1 MKRTVLKVLLVLVVL
16 SLIGGIGIL
25 ISMVMNNGD
34 PNENREVVS
43 TWYSV
48 KPYDNTI
55 TLYDNGTY
63 TSLALGTPDGTY
75 EMSGDTCTMTDEAG
89 MVRVGTIEGHM
100 MTFKVDNIVHEYYDS
115 QDLIPE
121 VEKEDQN
128 IDYGVLSLRLT
139 MAQKLL
145 DQGEWTGE
153 GHTLDGTMTTIT
165 LDGKEMP
172 FTVDDVEIYDDETLL
187 YTLTVDGEEKQMFM
201 SVDQATLVYTI
212 ILDGMTFTTP
222 GDNLRLDS

>member
-1 MKRTVLKVLLVLVVL
+1 MKRTVLKILLAAVILF
-16 SLIGGIGIL
+16 LIGGCVFL
-25 ISMVMNNGD
+25 IWMAANGEST
-34 PNENREVVS
+34 ENREEVA

-48 KPYDNTI
+48 KPYNNTI

-63 TSLALGTPDGTY
+63 TSLSWGTPDGTY
-75 EMSGDTCTMTDEAG
+75 EIIGNTCTMTDEAG
-89 MVRVGTIEGHM
+89 MVRVGTIDGDM
-100 MTFKVDNIVHEYYDS
+100 MTFKVDNIVHEYYLS
-115 QDLIPE
+115 PDLIP
-121 VEKEDQN
+121 VNEDGDAD

-145 DQGEWTGE
+145 DQGEWTGD
-153 GHTLDGTMTTIT
+153 GHTLEGTMTTIT

-187 YTLTVDGEEKQMFM
+187 YTLTIDGEEKQMYM
-201 SVDQATLVYTI
+201 SVDQVTLVYTI

-222 GDNLRLDS
+222 GENLRLDS